1 MSEEI
6 TYFTGRD
13 RVIDPRKTIEINE
26 NKLKV
31 AGITRIA
38 DITDLDRIGLPIYT
52 AIRPTAEDGAVSIY
66 GGKGITK
73 DHAKASAMMEGFE
86 RYSAERQDIDE
97 TIIASLSEIEE
108 FGEYIDPKSLNLP
121 KEFEKK
127 DISDLSL
134 EWSKSIDLISNR
146 EYYIPTNAIYHP
158 YISKDDSQSLF
169 KSNTNGLASGNI
181 LEEAILHGIFEVIER
196 DAWSIFELTHKNY
209 AQIDISSI
217 ENEIIIDIIEKFES
231 KGIKIKLM
239 DFTADIKI
247 PTIAA
252 SADDTITK
260 DAGLLTLGMGTH
272 LDPEVAIL
280 RALTEVAQSR
290 ATQINGAREDTVR
303 ADFAREAGYERMKRI
318 NKFYFRDEEEQI
330 KLSDIEN
337 KSTSSIT
344 RDIEIVKDEL
354 VSNDIQKILY
364 SNLTRPEL
372 DVSVVRVVIPEMEL
386 YTIDPSRAGYRFL
399 KVWFI
404 WLKL

>member
-6 TYFTGRD
+6 TYFKGTH
-13 RVIDPRKTIEINE
+13 RVIAPSETIKINE
-26 NKLKV
+26 DKLKT

-73 DHAKASAMMEGFE
+73 DHARASAMMEGFE
-86 RYSAERQDIDE
+86 RYSAEMQDSDE
-97 TIIASLSEIEE
+97 TITASLNEISEY
-108 FGEYIDPKSLNLP
+108 GDYINPKSLNLP
-121 KEFEKK
+121 KELEKA
-127 DISDLSL
+127 DISELNI
-134 EWSKSIDLISNR
+134 EWSKSKDIISGN
-146 EYYIPTNAIYHP
+146 EYYIPTNAVFHP
-158 YISKDDSQSLF
+158 YTSDNHMQRLF

-181 LEEAILHGIFEVIER
+181 LEEAILHGMFEVIER

-209 AQIDISSI
+209 NQIDIKSI
-217 ENEIIIDIIEKFES
+217 ENEIINDIIEKFES
-231 KGIKIKLM
+231 NGIRIKLM

-318 NKFYFRDEEEQI
+318 NKYYFRHEDEQI
-330 KLSDIEN
+330 KLADIEN

-344 RDIEIVKDEL
+344 RDIEIVKEEL
-354 VSNDIQKILY
+354 MANGIEKILY
-364 SNLTRPEL
+364 VDLTRPEL

-386 YTIDPSRAGYRFL
+386 YTIDQSRAGYRFL
-399 KVWFI
+399 KV
-404 WLKL
+404 

>member
-6 TYFTGRD
+6 TYFKGTH
-13 RVIDPRKTIEINE
+13 RVIAPKRTIEINE
-26 NKLKV
+26 DKLKT

-52 AIRPTAEDGAVSIY
+52 AIRPTAEEGGVSIY
-66 GGKGITK
+66 GGKGITR

-86 RYSAERQDIDE
+86 RYSAERQSSDESIISNLNDIDNN
-97 TIIASLSEIEE
+97 IN
-108 FGEYIDPKSLNLP
+108 PKSLNLP
-121 KEFEKK
+121 KELEKI
-127 DISDLSL
+127 DIEDWDL
-134 EWSKSIDLISNR
+134 EWSIAHDIISDKD
-146 EYYIPTNAIYHP
+146 YYIPTNAVYHP
-158 YISKDDSQSLF
+158 YNPKENAKTLF

-181 LEEAILHGIFEVIER
+181 LEEAILHGMFEVIER

-209 AQIDISSI
+209 SQIDLDSI
-217 ENEIIIDIIEKFES
+217 ESDVITYILDKFES
-231 KGIKIKLM
+231 EGIKIKLI

-252 SADDTITK
+252 SADDTVTK

-318 NKFYFRDEEEQI
+318 NKFYFKQEDEQI
-330 KLSDIEN
+330 SLSDIEN

-344 RDIEIVKDEL
+344 KDIEIVKNEL
-354 VSNDIQKILY
+354 MANDIEKILY
-364 SNLTRPEL
+364 VDLTRPEI
-372 DVSVVRVVIPEMEL
+372 DVSVVRVIIPEMEM
-386 YTIDPSRAGYRFL
+386 YAIDQSRAGYRFL
-399 KVWFI
+399 KV
-404 WLKL
+404 

>member
-1 MSEEI
+1 MTDEF
-6 TYFTGRD
+6 TYFKGTH
-13 RVIDPRKTIEINE
+13 RVIAPEKTIEINE
-26 NKLKV
+26 DKLKI

-52 AIRPTAEDGAVSIY
+52 AIRPTAEDGAISIY

-86 RYSAERQDIDE
+86 RYSAEKSENDK
-97 TIIASLSEIEE
+97 TTIASLDEISEL
-108 FGEYIDPKSLNLP
+108 GNYINPESLNLP
-121 KEFEKK
+121 KDFKK
-127 DISDLSL
+127 QNLDSMKL
-134 EWSKSIDLISNR
+134 EWSLAKDIINDND
-146 EYYIPTNAIYHP
+146 YFVPTNAIFHP
-158 YISKDDSQSLF
+158 YLPNKSSESLF

-209 AQIDISSI
+209 SQINLDTIESSI
-217 ENEIIIDIIEKFES
+217 VNETIDKFES
-231 KGIKIKLM
+231 EGIKIKLM
-239 DFTADIKI
+239 DFTADIKV

-318 NKFYFRDEEEQI
+318 NKYYFKQEDEQI
-330 KLSDIEN
+330 DLNSIED
-337 KSTSSIT
+337 KSTKSIKE
-344 RDIEIVKDEL
+344 DLEIVKNEL
-354 VSNDIQKILY
+354 TSNEIKHVLY
-364 SNLTRPEL
+364 YDLTRPEL
-372 DVSVVRVVIPEMEL
+372 NVNVVRVIIPEMEL
-386 YTIDPSRAGYRFL
+386 YALDPTRAGYRFL
-399 KVWFI
+399 KV
-404 WLKL
+404 

>member
-1 MSEEI
+1 MNEEI
-6 TYFTGRD
+6 TYFKGTH
-13 RVIDPRKTIEINE
+13 RVIAPRETIEINQD
-26 NKLKV
+26 KLKK

-52 AIRPTAEDGAVSIY
+52 AIRPTAEEGAISIY
-66 GGKGITK
+66 GGKGISK

-86 RYSAERQDIDE
+86 RYSAERQDNDE
-97 TIIASLSEIEE
+97 TIIATPNEI
-108 FGEYIDPKSLNLP
+108 GRYGDYIDPKSLNLP
-121 KEFEKK
+121 KDFEKK
-127 DISDLSL
+127 DISDINL
-134 EWSKSIDLISNR
+134 EWSKSKDIISGN
-146 EYYIPTNAIYHP
+146 EYYIPTNAIFHP
-158 YISKDDSQSLF
+158 YASDSNAESLF

-181 LEEAILHGIFEVIER
+181 LDEAILHGMLEVIER

-209 AQIDISSI
+209 AQIDIESI
-217 ENEIIIDIIEKFES
+217 ESELIIDIIDKFES
-231 KGIKIKLM
+231 EGIKIKLM

-318 NKFYFRDEEEQI
+318 NKYYFKDDEEKI
-330 KLSDIEN
+330 SLSDIEN

-344 RDIEIVKDEL
+344 KDIEIVKSEL
-354 VSNDIQKILY
+354 TANDIEKILY
-364 SNLTRPEL
+364 VDLTRPEI
-372 DVSVVRVVIPEMEL
+372 DVSVVRVVIPEMEV

-399 KVWFI
+399 KV
-404 WLKL
+404 

>member
-1 MSEEI
+1 MNDEL
-6 TYFTGRD
+6 TYFKGTHR
-13 RVIDPRKTIEINE
+13 IIAPKQTIENNE
-26 NKLKV
+26 DKLKI

-38 DITDLDRIGLPIYT
+38 DITDLDRIGMPIYT
-52 AIRPTAEDGAVSIY
+52 AIRPTAEDGAVSVY

-86 RYSAERQDIDE
+86 RYSAEKQDCDE
-97 TIIASLSEIEE
+97 TIIANLDEISD
-108 FGEYIDPKSLNLP
+108 FGNYIDPISLNLP
-121 KEFEKK
+121 KDFKK
-127 DISDLSL
+127 QDINQMQL
-134 EWSKSIDLISNR
+134 EWSLSKDIISGDD
-146 EYYIPTNAIYHP
+146 YYIPTNAIYHP
-158 YISKDDSQSLF
+158 YIHDNQVQSLF

-181 LEEAILHGIFEVIER
+181 LEESILHGMLEVIER

-209 AQIDISSI
+209 AQIDLDSI
-217 ENEIIIDIIEKFES
+217 ESETVNDVVEKFES

-239 DFTADIKI
+239 DFTADVKI

-272 LDPEVAIL
+272 LDPEVATL

-318 NKFYFRDEEEQI
+318 NKYYFREEDEKI

-344 RDIEIVKDEL
+344 KDIEIVKDEL
-354 VSNDIQKILY
+354 MANDIDKILY
-364 SNLTRPEL
+364 VDLTRPEL
-372 DVSVVRVVIPEMEL
+372 DVSVVRIIIPEMEL
-386 YTIDPSRAGYRFL
+386 YALDPSRAGYRFL
-399 KVWFI
+399 KV
-404 WLKL
+404 

>member
-6 TYFTGRD
+6 TYFEGTH
-13 RVIDPRKTIEINE
+13 RVIAPRKTIEINE
-26 NKLKV
+26 NKLKI

-52 AIRPTAEDGAVSIY
+52 AIRPTAEDGAISIY
-66 GGKGITK
+66 GGKGISK

-86 RYSAERQDIDE
+86 RYSAEKQDDDE
-97 TIIASLSEIEE
+97 VIVANMDEISKKGD
-108 FGEYIDPKSLNLP
+108 FINPVSLNLP
-121 KEFEKK
+121 KDFKKENLESLQLEWTLAK
-127 DISDLSL
+127 DI
-134 EWSKSIDLISNR
+134 ISG
-146 EYYIPTNAIYHP
+146 EDFYIPTNAIFHP
-158 YISKDDSQSLF
+158 YIHDNQVQSLF

-181 LEEAILHGIFEVIER
+181 LEEAILHGMLEVIER

-209 AQIDISSI
+209 AQIDLNSI
-217 ENEIIIDIIEKFES
+217 ESKLVNDVIEKFES
-231 KGIKIKLM
+231 EGIKIKLM

-252 SADDTITK
+252 SADDTVTK

-303 ADFAREAGYERMKRI
+303 ADFARQAGYERMKKI
-318 NKFYFRDEEEQI
+318 NKYYFREEEEKI

-344 RDIEIVKDEL
+344 KDIEIVKDEL
-354 VSNDIQKILY
+354 MANEIEKILY
-364 SNLTRPEL
+364 VDLTRPEL

-386 YTIDPSRAGYRFL
+386 YALDPTRAGYRFL
-399 KVWFI
+399 KV
-404 WLKL
+404 

>member
-1 MSEEI
+1 MTDEL
-6 TYFTGRD
+6 TYFKGTH
-13 RVIDPRKTIEINE
+13 RVIAPKQTIENNE
-26 NKLKV
+26 DKLKT

-38 DITDLDRIGLPIYT
+38 DISDLDRIGLPIYT

-73 DHAKASAMMEGFE
+73 EHAKASAMMEGFE
-86 RYSAERQDIDE
+86 RYSAEKQTDDEVVVATIDE
-97 TIIASLSEIEE
+97 ISD
-108 FGEYIDPKSLNLP
+108 FGEYIDPVSLNLP
-121 KEFEKK
+121 KELEKK
-127 DISDLSL
+127 CIDDISL
-134 EWSKSIDLISNR
+134 EWTVSKDIISGDSF
-146 EYYIPTNAIYHP
+146 YIPTNAVYHP
-158 YISKDDSQSLF
+158 YLHDNNVQSLF

-181 LEEAILHGIFEVIER
+181 LEEAILHGMLEVIER

-209 AQIDISSI
+209 AQIDLESI
-217 ENEIIIDIIEKFES
+217 ESETVNDIISKFES

-252 SADDTITK
+252 SADDTVTK

-318 NKFYFRDEEEQI
+318 NKYYFRDEDEKI
-330 KLSDIEN
+330 DLKDIEN

-344 RDIEIVKDEL
+344 KDIEIVKDEL
-354 VSNDIQKILY
+354 MANDIGRILY
-364 SNLTRPEL
+364 VDLTRPEL
-372 DVSVVRVVIPEMEL
+372 DVSVVRVIIPEMEVYAL
-386 YTIDPSRAGYRFL
+386 DPSRAGYRFL
-399 KVWFI
+399 KV
-404 WLKL
+404 

>member
-1 MSEEI
+1 MTDKL
-6 TYFTGRD
+6 TYFKGTH
-13 RVIDPRKTIEINE
+13 RVIAPKQTIENNE
-26 NKLKV
+26 DKLKT

-66 GGKGITK
+66 GGKGISK

-86 RYSAERQDIDE
+86 RYSAEKQDSDE
-97 TIIASLSEIEE
+97 TIIATVDEISD
-108 FGEYIDPKSLNLP
+108 FGNYIDPVSLNLP
-121 KEFEKK
+121 KIFEKK

-134 EWSKSIDLISNR
+134 EWTLSKDIVSGE

-158 YISKDDSQSLF
+158 YIHGNDVESLF

-181 LEEAILHGIFEVIER
+181 LEEAILHGMLEVIER

-209 AQIDISSI
+209 AQIDLDSI
-217 ENEIIIDIIEKFES
+217 ESEVVNDIVEKFES
-231 KGIKIKLM
+231 QGIKIKLM
-239 DFTADIKI
+239 DFTADVKI

-252 SADDTITK
+252 SADDTVTK
-260 DAGLLTLGMGTH
+260 DAGLLTLGMGSH

-318 NKFYFRDEEEQI
+318 NKYYFREEDDKI

-337 KSTSSIT
+337 KSTSSIAK
-344 RDIEIVKDEL
+344 DIEIVKDEL
-354 VSNDIQKILY
+354 MANDLNKILY
-364 SNLTRPEL
+364 VDLTRPEL
-372 DVSVVRVVIPEMEL
+372 DVSVVRVIIPEMEL
-386 YTIDPSRAGYRFL
+386 YALDPNRAGYRFL
-399 KVWFI
+399 KV
-404 WLKL
+404 

>member
-1 MSEEI
+1 MNEEI
-6 TYFTGRD
+6 KYFKGTH
-13 RVIDPRKTIEINE
+13 RVIAPSKTIEINQD
-26 NKLKV
+26 KLKT

-52 AIRPTAEDGAVSIY
+52 AIRPTAEEGAVSIY
-66 GGKGITK
+66 GGKGISK

-86 RYSAERQDIDE
+86 RYSAERKDYDK
-97 TIIASLSEIEE
+97 TITATLSEIEE
-108 FGEYIDPKSLNLP
+108 FGEYINPKSLNLP

-127 DISDLSL
+127 EIDDLNL
-134 EWSKSIDLISNR
+134 EWSKSKDIISGN
-146 EYYIPTNAIYHP
+146 EYYIPTNAIFHP
-158 YISKDDSQSLF
+158 YNHENNIDGLF

-181 LEEAILHGIFEVIER
+181 LEEAILHGMFEVIER

-209 AQIDISSI
+209 AQIDLNSI
-217 ENEIIIDIIEKFES
+217 ESEVINDIIDKFES
-231 KGIKIKLM
+231 EGIKIKLM
-239 DFTADIKI
+239 DFTADINI

-252 SADDTITK
+252 SADDTVTK

-303 ADFAREAGYERMKRI
+303 ADFSREAGYERMKRI
-318 NKFYFRDEEEQI
+318 NKYYFKQEEDQI

-344 RDIEIVKDEL
+344 EDIEIVKNEL
-354 VSNDIQKILY
+354 VNNDIEKILY
-364 SNLTRPEL
+364 VDLTRPEL
-372 DVSVVRVVIPEMEL
+372 DVSVVRVVIPEMEV
-386 YTIDPSRAGYRFL
+386 YTIDPTRAGYRFL
-399 KVWFI
+399 KV
-404 WLKL
+404 

>member
-1 MSEEI
+1 MNEEI
-6 TYFTGRD
+6 TYFKGTH
-13 RVIDPRKTIEINE
+13 RVIAPRETIEINQD
-26 NKLKV
+26 KLKK

-52 AIRPTAEDGAVSIY
+52 AIRPTAEEGAISIY
-66 GGKGITK
+66 GGKGISK

-86 RYSAERQDIDE
+86 RYSAERQDSDE
-97 TIIASLSEIEE
+97 TIIATPNEI
-108 FGEYIDPKSLNLP
+108 GRYGDYIDPKSLNLP
-121 KEFEKK
+121 KDFEKK
-127 DISDLSL
+127 DISDINL
-134 EWSKSIDLISNR
+134 EWSKSKDIISGN
-146 EYYIPTNAIYHP
+146 EYYIPTNAIFHP
-158 YISKDDSQSLF
+158 YASDSNAESLF

-181 LEEAILHGIFEVIER
+181 LDEAILHGMLEVIER

-209 AQIDISSI
+209 AQIDIESI
-217 ENEIIIDIIEKFES
+217 ESELILDIINKFES
-231 KGIKIKLM
+231 EGIKIKLM

-318 NKFYFRDEEEQI
+318 NKYYFKDEEEKI
-330 KLSDIEN
+330 CLSDIEN

-344 RDIEIVKDEL
+344 KDIEIVKNEL
-354 VSNDIQKILY
+354 TANDIEKILY
-364 SNLTRPEL
+364 VDLTRPEI
-372 DVSVVRVVIPEMEL
+372 DVSVVRVVIPEMEV

-399 KVWFI
+399 KV
-404 WLKL
+404 

>member
-1 MSEEI
+1 MTDEL
-6 TYFTGRD
+6 TYFKGTH
-13 RVIDPRKTIEINE
+13 RVIAPSKTIEINE
-26 NKLKV
+26 EKLKV

-52 AIRPTAEDGAVSIY
+52 AIRPTAEEGAISIY
-66 GGKGITK
+66 GGKGITR

-86 RYSAERQDIDE
+86 RYSAERHESDE
-97 TIIASLSEIEE
+97 TTIATLNEISDL
-108 FGEYIDPKSLNLP
+108 GDYINPESLNLP
-121 KEFEKK
+121 KDFKK
-127 DISDLSL
+127 ENLDSMKL
-134 EWSKSIDLISNR
+134 EWSLAKDIITDKD
-146 EYYIPTNAIYHP
+146 YYIPTNAIYHP
-158 YISKDDSQSLF
+158 YINNDSESLF

-209 AQIDISSI
+209 AQIDLDSI
-217 ENEIIIDIIEKFES
+217 ESDIVNDTIDKFES
-231 KGIKIKLM
+231 EGIKIKLM
-239 DFTADIKI
+239 DFTADINV

-252 SADDTITK
+252 SADDTVTK

-318 NKFYFRDEEEQI
+318 NKYYFREEDEKI
-330 KLSDIEN
+330 SLSSIEN
-337 KSTSSIT
+337 NATTSIT
-344 RDIEIVKDEL
+344 KDLEIVKEEL
-354 VSNDIQKILY
+354 LANDIDKILY
-364 SNLTRPEL
+364 YDLTRPEL

-386 YTIDPSRAGYRFL
+386 FALDPSRAGYRFL
-399 KVWFI
+399 KV
-404 WLKL
+404 